1 MKKYLF
7 LSTVIILFLFSCKK
21 SGDGTSN
28 TLMIGEVISNGY
40 LETEYQYSLDK
51 KLIRNNQYG
60 VVASQ
65 PKLSLYVLYEYG
77 PDDQISKRK
86 IFSSNDTLNNWYVLS
101 HDNAGR
107 LTRMDWYLLGATV
120 YEYRIYEYDQ
130 QNRMIK
136 YTVKNGANNATKSY
150 MEYTYD
156 DQGRLDLQKNYTW
169 YTDRFKLT
177 QEIDYVPAGK
187 NVYKHWQ
194 QFMTYAGD
202 LQVTELTSESVHT
215 LSYDEDGKVT
225 ADFTETATGR
235 QYNNDGYLVKQT
247 LTRVYVKPA
256 NPGNVKNLEYTYV
269 Q

>member
-1 MKKYLF
+1 MKKYLL
-7 LSTVIILFLFSCKK
+7 LSTVAILFLFSCKK
-21 SGDGTSN
+21 SGDGASN
-28 TLMIGEVISNGY
+28 TLMIAEVISNGY

-51 KLIRNNQYG
+51 NLVRYNQYG

-65 PKLSLYVLYEYG
+65 PKLSLYAVYEYG

-86 IFSSNDTLNNWYVLS
+86 IFTANDTLNNWYVLS

-107 LTRMDWYLLGATV
+107 LTRMDWYWLGTLH
-120 YEYRIYEYDQ
+120 EYRIYEYDQ

-150 MEYTYD
+150 IEYTYD
-156 DQGRLDLQKNYTW
+156 DQGRLDLQKLYAW
-169 YTDRFKLT
+169 DTDKFRMT

-194 QFMTYAGD
+194 KFMTYPGD
-202 LQVTELTSESVHT
+202 LQVAELTSESMHV
-215 LSYDEDGKVT
+215 LNYDENGKVT
-225 ADFTETATGR
+225 TDYTETGTDR
-235 QYNNDGYLVKQT
+235 QYNGAGYLVKQT
-247 LTRVYVKPA
+247 VNRVYVKPA
-256 NPGNVKNLEYTYV
+256 NPGTVKNLEYTYV